1 MIPDVVFEFP
11 GLVFGWTMPGMRR
24 MRMVGSILLAVLVV
38 GGAAGCSGDD
48 PSGKD
53 GKPSVSATK
62 PKLVAPRDAL
72 EEYTAAGAAG
82 CETAPECQDQVTA
95 QLKAAA
101 RVRAAMKAKDPA
113 LYAVP
118 IGFVD
123 EAERQADHFGRDN
136 LGAKGNSLAVTL
148 PLQRMTS
155 WFAEHPEG

>member
-1 MIPDVVFEFP
+1 
-11 GLVFGWTMPGMRR
+11 MRR

-48 PSGKD
+48 PGGGKD
-53 GKPSVSATK
+53 GEPSVSASKAK
-62 PKLVAPRDAL
+62 PVAPRDAL
-72 EEYTAAGAAG
+72 EDYTAAGAAG

-101 RVRAAMKAKDPA
+101 RMRAAMKAKDPA

>member
-1 MIPDVVFEFP
+1 M
-11 GLVFGWTMPGMRR
+11 
-24 MRMVGSILLAVLVV
+24 
-38 GGAAGCSGDD
+38 
-48 PSGKD
+48 
-53 GKPSVSATK
+53 SATK